1 MSGWVRRSKGVT
13 NRLRPATRPVR
24 VAIAAIADHRH
35 RAGHLARWG
44 IRSSTGRSFSEQ
56 VRCAR
61 LGRPVLPGLWA
72 MPANRRVTHSM
83 LSPNFVLR
91 SATLGDLSALET
103 LIALSARTLG
113 ARDYSPAQIEGAL
126 RGAFGVDTQLIRDGT
141 YFVVQYGDQLVG
153 CGGWSRRRTL
163 FGGDARPDRDASEL
177 DPRQDAAKIRAFFV
191 HPEFARRGIGESILE
206 RCEQEALAQGFTRF

>member
-1 MSGWVRRSKGVT
+1 
-13 NRLRPATRPVR
+13 
-24 VAIAAIADHRH
+24 
-35 RAGHLARWG
+35 
-44 IRSSTGRSFSEQ
+44 
-56 VRCAR
+56 
-61 LGRPVLPGLWA
+61 
-72 MPANRRVTHSM
+72 M

-141 YFVVQYGDQLVG
+141 YFVVEHGGQLVG

-163 FGGDARPDRDASEL
+163 FGGDARPDRDAGEL

-191 HPEFARRGIGESILE
+191 HPDFARRGIGAAILE
-206 RCEQEALAQGFTRF
+206 RCEHEAIAHGFARFELMATLPGIRLYAAQGYVAGEPTKWPLGPGLTIDFLPMTKRAPDSN